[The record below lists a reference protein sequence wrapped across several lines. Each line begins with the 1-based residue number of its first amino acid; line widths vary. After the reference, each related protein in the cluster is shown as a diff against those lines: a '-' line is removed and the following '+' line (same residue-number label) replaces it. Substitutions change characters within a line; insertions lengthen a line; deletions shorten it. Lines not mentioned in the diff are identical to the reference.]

1 MRTQARGAAMW
12 KQGEADL
19 DVVNSTRADD
29 SFVGIDLGRRREE
42 SSGDGN
48 DFNYLLLGAAGHKSL
63 SSILITS
70 AVKPIVNLLQTQS
83 VYMNTSCQA

>member
-1 MRTQARGAAMW
+1 MRTQAQAAMW

-19 DVVNSTRADD
+19 DVVNSARADD
-29 SFVGIDLGRRREE
+29 SLVGIDLGRRREE

-70 AVKPIVNLLQTQS
+70 AVKPIDTISLHEN
-83 VYMNTSCQA
+83 YMSGLNPVC

>member
-1 MRTQARGAAMW
+1 MQARAAMW
-12 KQGEADL
+12 KQGEANL
-19 DVVNSTRADD
+19 DMVNSTRSDD
-29 SFVGIDLGRRREE
+29 SLVGIDLGRRREE

-48 DFNYLLLGAAGHKSL
+48 DFNYFLLGAAGHKSL

-83 VYMNTSCQA
+83 VYMNTSCQV